1 MLKRS
6 NLVQSI
12 LLPTAIAILIAAWL
26 GPWVRWIIRAT
37 GRAASSPV
45 PSSLAIVLVILIA
58 TFATRYV
65 SAETHARLHPKALIV
80 VAGFVAIF
88 GAAWLTYGD
97 RFPVDYVRGLID
109 WQNSIAPELVVLMA
123 IALAWW
129 RGILL
134 GRLQTLSDET
144 LERTFYNG
152 IMALALLLIL
162 NNYTQFVPSPDMLLS
177 VLAFFAIALSA
188 LTIFNIEHTRLR
200 LIEPT
205 SPRAT
210 FNRHWLATIA
220 AVVGAILLG
229 GLGLTG
235 IISPET
241 LNRFLEI
248 ARPLVEAIGAI
259 GLAILEALFSV
270 LFWLVTPILP
280 IIQAM
285 ADLLLKAVM
294 GGLSVLHSLGLMVDQ
309 LRAQKQIDSFLNSP
323 EFFTLTRG
331 VSVLVILLIFAIVSI
346 WALRRWDRVRKKDLD
361 ETRENIATRRL
372 LLDQL
377 RALLARL
384 KSHPATSLP
393 QPYLGLSGPVDDP
406 RLIVR
411 RTYQLMLDW
420 ARSLG
425 YARFPYQTPATYA
438 EALISVLPES
448 REPIAA
454 LTETYVRARYAVDP
468 VLPADARLAQASLI
482 RLQTHNVI
490 KSTLTNQA

>member
-12 LLPTAIAILIAAWL
+12 VLPTAIAILIAAWL
-26 GPWVRWIIRAT
+26 GPWVHWIIRAT
-37 GRAASSPV
+37 GRDASSPA
-45 PSSLAIVLVILIA
+45 PSSLTIALVILVA
-58 TFATRYV
+58 TFAMRYV
-65 SAETHARLHPKALIV
+65 NDGTRARLHSKVLIV
-80 VAGFVAIF
+80 AAGFAAIF
-88 GAAWLTYGD
+88 GAAWLTYSD
-97 RFPVDYVRGLID
+97 RFPFDYVRGLID
-109 WQNSIAPELVVLMA
+109 WQNSIAPELVVLVA

-152 IMALALLLIL
+152 IAALALLLVF
-162 NNYTQFVPSPDMLLS
+162 NNYTQFVPAADMLLA

-188 LTIFNIEHTRLR
+188 LTMFNIEQSRLR

-229 GLGLTG
+229 GLSLTG
-235 IISPET
+235 IVSPET
-241 LNRFLEI
+241 LNRFVEI

-280 IIQAM
+280 IIQAI
-285 ADLLLKAVM
+285 AELLTKAVM
-294 GGLSVLHSLGLMVDQ
+294 GGLSILHSLGLMVDQ
-309 LRAQKQIDSFLNSP
+309 LKAQKQIDSFLNSP

-331 VSVLVILLIFAIVSI
+331 MTVLVVLLIFAMVSI
-346 WALRRWDRVRKKDLD
+346 WALRRRARARKKELD
-361 ETRENIATRRL
+361 EARENIATRQL

-377 RALLARL
+377 RALLARFR
-384 KSHPATSLP
+384 SHPATSLP
-393 QPYLGLSGPVDDP
+393 QPYLGLSGPADDP

-425 YARFPYQTPATYA
+425 YARFPYQTPSTYA
-438 EALISVLPES
+438 EALILALPES
-448 REPIAA
+448 REPIVA

-468 VLPADARLAQASLI
+468 VPPDDARLAQASLV
-482 RLQTHNVI
+482 RLQTSNVL
-490 KSTLTNQA
+490 KSN

>member
-26 GPWVRWIIRAT
+26 GPWARWIIRAT
-37 GRAASSPV
+37 GRDASSPA
-45 PSSLAIVLVILIA
+45 PSSLAIALVILLA
-58 TFATRYV
+58 TFITRYV
-65 SAETHARLHPKALIV
+65 NGERRARLHPKALIV

-97 RFPVDYVRGLID
+97 RFPFDYARGLID
-109 WQNSIAPELVVLMA
+109 WQNSIAPELIVLIA

-134 GRLQTLSDET
+134 GRVQTLSDET

-152 IMALALLLIL
+152 IAALALLLIF
-162 NNYTQFVPSPDMLLS
+162 NNYTQFVPSADMLLS

-200 LIEPT
+200 QIEPA

-229 GLGLTG
+229 GLSLTG

-241 LNRFLEI
+241 LNRFIEI
-248 ARPLVEAIGAI
+248 VRPLIESLGGAVV
-259 GLAILEALFSV
+259 AILAALFAA
-270 LFWLVTPILP
+270 LFWLVTPLIPIL
-280 IIQAM
+280 QAI
-285 ADLLLKAVM
+285 ARLLLKAVM

-309 LRAQKQIDSFLNSP
+309 LKAQKQIDSFLNSP

-331 VSVLVILLIFAIVSI
+331 VTVLVVLLIFVVISI
-346 WALRRWDRVRKKDLD
+346 WALRRWDRARKKELD
-361 ETRENIATRRL
+361 ETRENIATRQL

-377 RALLARL
+377 RALLARFR
-384 KSHPATSLP
+384 SRPATLPP
-393 QPYLGLSGPVDDP
+393 QPYLGLSGPADDP

-420 ARSLG
+420 ARSMG
-425 YARFPYQTPATYA
+425 YARFPYQTPSTYA
-438 EALISVLPES
+438 DALTAAMPES

-454 LTETYVRARYAVDP
+454 LTATYVRARYAVDP
-468 VLPADARLAQASLI
+468 VPPDDARLAQASLI
-482 RLQTHNVI
+482 RLQTSNV
-490 KSTLTNQA
+490 SSQ

>member
-37 GRAASSPV
+37 GRDASSPA
-45 PSSLAIVLVILIA
+45 PSSLAIALVILLA
-58 TFATRYV
+58 TFITRYV
-65 SAETHARLHPKALIV
+65 NGERRARLHPKALIV

-97 RFPVDYVRGLID
+97 RFPFDYARGLID
-109 WQNSIAPELVVLMA
+109 WQNSIAPELIVLIA

-134 GRLQTLSDET
+134 GRVQTLSDET

-152 IMALALLLIL
+152 IAALALLLIF
-162 NNYTQFVPSPDMLLS
+162 NNYTQFVPSADMLLS

-200 LIEPT
+200 QIEPA

-229 GLGLTG
+229 GLSLTG

-241 LNRFLEI
+241 LNRFIEI
-248 ARPLVEAIGAI
+248 VRPLIESLGGAVV
-259 GLAILEALFSV
+259 AILAALFAA
-270 LFWLVTPILP
+270 LFWLVTPLIPIL
-280 IIQAM
+280 QAI
-285 ADLLLKAVM
+285 ARLLLKAVM

-309 LRAQKQIDSFLNSP
+309 LKAQKQIDSFLNSP

-331 VSVLVILLIFAIVSI
+331 VTVLVVLLIFVVISI
-346 WALRRWDRVRKKDLD
+346 WALRRWDRARKKELD
-361 ETRENIATRRL
+361 ETRENIATRQL

-377 RALLARL
+377 RALLARFR
-384 KSHPATSLP
+384 SRPATLPP
-393 QPYLGLSGPVDDP
+393 QPYLGLSGPADDP

-420 ARSLG
+420 ARSMG
-425 YARFPYQTPATYA
+425 YARFPYQTPSTYA
-438 EALISVLPES
+438 DALTAAMPES

-454 LTETYVRARYAVDP
+454 LTATYVRARYAVDP
-468 VLPADARLAQASLI
+468 VPPDDARLAQASLI
-482 RLQTHNVI
+482 RLQTSNV
-490 KSTLTNQA
+490 SSQ